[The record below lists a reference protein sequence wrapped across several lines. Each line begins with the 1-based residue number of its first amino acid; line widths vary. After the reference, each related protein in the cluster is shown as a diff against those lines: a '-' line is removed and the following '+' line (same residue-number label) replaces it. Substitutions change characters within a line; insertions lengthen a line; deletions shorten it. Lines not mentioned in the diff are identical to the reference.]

1 MISYREITSAFVDL
15 QIPYDSPVIVHG
27 SLSSFGEVRGGAET
41 VLGAICAMSHQV
53 MFPAFTF
60 KTMIIPN
67 DGPPDNGMTYGSS
80 ADLNLMAEFYNPDMP
95 VDPLI
100 GVLAERF
107 RQMPKVMRSM
117 HPILSFTAMKM
128 DQAIQAQSL
137 LDPFAPIEQ
146 LSNSKGWILLL
157 GVDHTVNTS
166 IHYAEKLAGRR
177 QFVRWALTNDGIVEC
192 PGFPGCSDGFNVI
205 APMLESV
212 TRKVT
217 LETSLIQAIPLNFLI
232 HAVKSAISEDPLS
245 FLCSRE
251 DCDRCDAIRK
261 NPVNLQPYSIQRENE
276 E

>member
-1 MISYREITSAFVDL
+1 MFSYREIATAFVNL
-15 QIPYDSPVIVHG
+15 QIPYDSPVMVHG
-27 SLSSFGEVRGGAET
+27 SLSSFGEVKGGSET
-41 VLGAICAMSHQV
+41 ILGALSTMSHQL
-53 MFPAFTF
+53 MFPSFTF

-80 ADLNLMAEFYNPDMP
+80 ADLNLMAEIYNPEMP

-107 RQMPKVMRSM
+107 RTIPNVSRSS
-117 HPILSFTAMKM
+117 HPILSFVAMNM

-146 LSNSKGWILLL
+146 LSNSKGWIVLL

-177 QFVRWALTNDGIVEC
+177 QFVRWALTDNGIVEC
-192 PGFPGCSDGFNVI
+192 PGFPGCSDGFNAI

-217 LETSLIQAIPLNFLI
+217 LENCLIQAIPLNFLI
-232 HAVKSAISEDPLS
+232 HAVKTAIADDPLS
-245 FLCSRE
+245 FLCNRD
-251 DCDRCDAIRK
+251 DCERCVAIRK
-261 NPVNLQPYSIQRENE
+261 YPMTPQPDTIQRENE

>member
-1 MISYREITSAFVDL
+1 MFSYREIATAFVNL

-27 SLSSFGEVRGGAET
+27 SLSSFGEVKGGSET
-41 VLGAICAMSHQV
+41 ILGALSTMSHQM
-53 MFPAFTF
+53 MFPSFTF

-80 ADLNLMAEFYNPDMP
+80 ADLNLMAEFYNPGMP

-107 RQMPKVMRSM
+107 RTIPNVSRSS
-117 HPILSFTAMKM
+117 HPILSFAAMNM

-137 LDPFAPIEQ
+137 WDPFAPIEQ
-146 LSNSKGWILLL
+146 LSNSKGWIVLL

-177 QFVRWALTNDGIVEC
+177 QFVRWALTNNGIVEC
-192 PGFPGCSDGFNVI
+192 PGFPGCSDGFNAI

-217 LETSLIQAIPLNFLI
+217 LENCLIQAIPLNFLI
-232 HAVKSAISEDPLS
+232 HAVKTAITDDPLS
-245 FLCSRE
+245 LLCNRD
-251 DCDRCDAIRK
+251 DCERCEAIRK
-261 NPVNLQPYSIQRENE
+261 YPMTPQPDMIQTENE
-276 E
+276 K

>member
-1 MISYREITSAFVDL
+1 MFSYREIATAFVNL
-15 QIPYDSPVIVHG
+15 QIPYDSPVMVHG
-27 SLSSFGEVRGGAET
+27 SLSSFGEVKGGSET
-41 VLGAICAMSHQV
+41 ILGALSTMSHQL
-53 MFPAFTF
+53 MFPSFTF

-80 ADLNLMAEFYNPDMP
+80 ADLNLMAEIYNPEMP

-107 RQMPKVMRSM
+107 RTIPNVSRSS
-117 HPILSFTAMKM
+117 HPILSFVAMNM

-146 LSNSKGWILLL
+146 LSNSKGWIVLL

-177 QFVRWALTNDGIVEC
+177 QFVRWALTDNGIVEC
-192 PGFPGCSDGFNVI
+192 PGFPGCSDGFNAI
-205 APMLESV
+205 TPMLESV

-217 LETSLIQAIPLNFLI
+217 LENCLIQAIPLNFLI
-232 HAVKSAISEDPLS
+232 HAVKTAIADDPLS
-245 FLCSRE
+245 FLCNRD
-251 DCDRCDAIRK
+251 DCERCVAIRK
-261 NPVNLQPYSIQRENE
+261 YPMTPQPDTIQRENE